1 MNLKLIVLSLCVLA
15 NINLAK
21 GQTDNRNQIRFSVSD
36 GLTLSTV
43 DILGTGI
50 SDAIT
55 GGKRSDQKGTLLY
68 GLGYRYS
75 LNRFKVGADLGF
87 ARSSSKL
94 TLTGESSPSIKEKN
108 LNFLV
113 LPTAEFVYLRKGL
126 FEMYGSASAGI
137 NLSRHTED
145 ALTEAGRK
153 NLSKSDLT
161 TSFIYQVNP
170 IGFSVGNDR
179 IGGFVEVGLGSKGF
193 LTAGLSL
200 KF

>member
-1 MNLKLIVLSLCVLA
+1 MNLKLIVLSLYVLA
-15 NINLAK
+15 SINLAK

>member
-1 MNLKLIVLSLCVLA
+1 MNLKLIVLSLSVLA
-15 NINLAK
+15 SINLAK

>member
-15 NINLAK
+15 SINLAK

-36 GLTLSTV
+36 GLTLNTV

>member
-15 NINLAK
+15 SINLAQ

-145 ALTEAGRK
+145 ALTEADRK

>member
-15 NINLAK
+15 GINLAK

-179 IGGFVEVGLGSKGF
+179 IGGFVDVGLGSKGF

>member
-1 MNLKLIVLSLCVLA
+1 MNLKLIVLSFCVLA
-15 NINLAK
+15 SINLAK

-94 TLTGESSPSIKEKN
+94 TLTGKSSPSIKEKN

>member
-1 MNLKLIVLSLCVLA
+1 MNLKLIVLSLCVSA
-15 NINLAK
+15 SINLAK

>member
-15 NINLAK
+15 RINLAK

-170 IGFSVGNDR
+170 IGFTDMYRTLMMRKTSYRNFSSTFGTKTR
-179 IGGFVEVGLGSKGF
+179 IH
-193 LTAGLSL
+193 
-200 KF
+200 

>member
-15 NINLAK
+15 SINLAK

-145 ALTEAGRK
+145 ALTEADRK

-170 IGFSVGNDR
+170 ISFSVGNDR

>member
-1 MNLKLIVLSLCVLA
+1 MRFRLIALSLCVLA
-15 NINLAK
+15 SVNLVK

-43 DILGTGI
+43 DILGTGL
-50 SDAIT
+50 SDAII
-55 GGKRSDQKGTLLY
+55 GGKRTDQKGTLLY

-87 ARSSSKL
+87 ARSNSKL
-94 TLTGESSPSIKEKN
+94 TFSGENSPSVKERN

-113 LPTAEFVYLRKGL
+113 LPTAEFVYFRKGL
-126 FEMYGSASAGI
+126 FEMYGSAGAGI
-137 NLSRHTED
+137 NLTRHTED
-145 ALTEAGRK
+145 AFTEASHK
-153 NLSKSDLT
+153 NAGKSDLT

-170 IGFSVGNDR
+170 IGLSVGNNH

-193 LTAGLSL
+193 FTAGLNL

>member
-1 MNLKLIVLSLCVLA
+1 MNLKLIVLSFCVLA
-15 NINLAK
+15 SINLAK

>member
-15 NINLAK
+15 SINLAK

-75 LNRFKVGADLGF
+75 LNRFKVGADLG
-87 ARSSSKL
+87 
-94 TLTGESSPSIKEKN
+94 EKN

>member
-15 NINLAK
+15 SINLAK

-68 GLGYRYS
+68 VLGYRYS